1 MRDENE
7 IVPNPDDVLSGGADE
22 ADIAGASPTTR
33 TLFQRGSKMADVD
46 FSEIE
51 NRRRQATEEKLAAIR
66 RGHAALMQQRPDNTE
81 ALLALARGFLSPTR
95 TGSFGE
101 SLGLAAGEAGPAMQR
116 QRQLEEQRR
125 QQAAQYEAQI
135 AQVRAQGVDDE
146 YRALLDRA
154 KRGETLM
161 TRAGQLA
168 AAEARAREQAEA
180 RRENMDLRRD
190 IAQQGADARTSGQMM
205 TATGYLDEATLA
217 RLAQT
222 DPRAVDMKPGVYI
235 FQYNK
240 ADPANSMRIISQA
253 EPKKQEQPQKLSA
266 TEQKEIIES
275 MDAISAGERAIA
287 ALGKASGLNDSAYAG
302 FFAGARAALV
312 ANARHAVG
320 ASPSKAAD
328 NTRLYETIVTEQA
341 LSQLKSIF
349 GAAPTEGERKILTE
363 MQASVDKTP
372 AQRKAILERA
382 VEAANAR
389 IESERR
395 KVGAIKTGEYKS
407 PSAPASVTPG
417 AGLSEEAEKI
427 LLEIEARQM
436 QRQAYPSKR

>member
-1 MRDENE
+1 MSDENE
-7 IVPNPDDVLSGGADE
+7 SALTSDDVLSGGADE
-22 ADIAGASPTTR
+22 ADMSGASPTTR
-33 TLFQRGSKMADVD
+33 ALFRRGSQMSGVD

-81 ALLALARGFLSPTR
+81 ALFALARGFLSPTR

-125 QQAAQYEAQI
+125 QQAGQYEAQI

-146 YRALLDRA
+146 YRSLLDRA
-154 KRGETLM
+154 RRGETLM
-161 TRAGQLA
+161 TRAAQLA

-180 RRENMDLRRD
+180 RRENMGLRRD
-190 IAQQGADARTSGQMM
+190 IAQQGADARTSGQM
-205 TATGYLDEATLA
+205 ATSTINLDEATLA
-217 RLAQT
+217 RLAQS
-222 DPRAVDMKPGVYI
+222 DPRVAGMRPGAYVV
-235 FQYNK
+235 QYSK
-240 ADPANSMRIISQA
+240 TDPANSMRIVGLA
-253 EPKKQEQPQKLSA
+253 EPKKQEQPQKLST

-275 MDAISAGERAIA
+275 MDGIAAGERAIA
-287 ALGKASGLNDSAYAG
+287 ALGRASGLNDSAYAG

-312 ANARHAVG
+312 ANARHATG
-320 ASPSKAAD
+320 ATPSKAAD
-328 NTRLYETIVTEQA
+328 DTKLYETIVTEQA

-349 GAAPTEGERKILTE
+349 GAAPTEGERRILTE

-389 IESERR
+389 IASERR
-395 KVGAIKTGEYKS
+395 KLELIKTGEYKT
-407 PSAPASVTPG
+407 PSPASG
-417 AGLSEEAEKI
+417 AGSSGDEGWSVRRVPE
-427 LLEIEARQM
+427 Q
-436 QRQAYPSKR
+436 

>member
-1 MRDENE
+1 MSDEN
-7 IVPNPDDVLSGGADE
+7 VPTPDNVLSGGADE
-22 ADIAGASPTTR
+22 ADMVGASPTTR
-33 TLFQRGSKMADVD
+33 ALFRRGSQMSSVD

-81 ALLALARGFLSPTR
+81 TLLALARGFLSPTR

-125 QQAAQYEAQI
+125 QQAGQYEAQI

-161 TRAGQLA
+161 TRAAQLA

-190 IAQQGADARTSGQMM
+190 IAQQGADARASGQMA
-205 TATGYLDEATLA
+205 TATINLDEATLA
-217 RLAQT
+217 RLAQS
-222 DPRAVDMKPGVYI
+222 DPRVADMKPGAYVV
-235 FQYNK
+235 QYSRT
-240 ADPANSMRIISQA
+240 DPANSMRIVGLA
-253 EPKKQEQPQKLSA
+253 EPKKQEQPQKLSTA
-266 TEQKEIIES
+266 EQKEILDS
-275 MDAISAGERAIA
+275 MDAISAGERAIS
-287 ALGKASGLNDSAYAG
+287 ALGRASVLNKSAYAG

-312 ANARHAVG
+312 SNARHAID

-328 NTRLYETIVTEQA
+328 DTKLYETIVTEQA

-349 GAAPTEGERKILTE
+349 GAAPTEGERKILET

-372 AQRKAILERA
+372 EQRKAILERA
-382 VEAANAR
+382 IEAANAR
-389 IESERR
+389 IASERR
-395 KVGAIKTGEYKS
+395 KLELIKTGEYKS
-407 PSAPASVTPG
+407 PSAPTSVKPESR
-417 AGLSEEAEKI
+417 LSKEEEEI
-427 LLEIEARQM
+427 LKM
-436 QRQAYPSKR
+436 YSGKR

>member
-1 MRDENE
+1 M
-7 IVPNPDDVLSGGADE
+7 SG
-22 ADIAGASPTTR
+22 
-33 TLFQRGSKMADVD
+33 VD

-95 TGSFGE
+95 TGSFSE

-116 QRQLEEQRR
+116 QRQLEDQRR
-125 QQAAQYEAQI
+125 QQAGQYEAQI

-161 TRAGQLA
+161 TRAAQLA

-190 IAQQGADARTSGQMM
+190 IAQQGADARTSGQMA
-205 TATGYLDEATLA
+205 TATINLDEATLA
-217 RLAQT
+217 RLAQS
-222 DPRAVDMKPGVYI
+222 DPRVADMKPGAYVV
-235 FQYNK
+235 QYNRM
-240 ADPANSMRIISQA
+240 DPANSMRIVGLA
-253 EPKKQEQPQKLSA
+253 EPKKQEQPQKLSTA
-266 TEQKEIIES
+266 EQKEILDS
-275 MDAISAGERAIA
+275 MDAISAGERAVS
-287 ALGKASGLNDSAYAG
+287 ALGKASGLNESAYAG

-312 ANARHAVG
+312 ANARHATG

-328 NTRLYETIVTEQA
+328 DTKLYETIVTEQA

-395 KVGAIKTGEYKS
+395 KIETIRTGEYKS
-407 PSAPASVTPG
+407 PSAPTSVKPG
-417 AGLSEEAEKI
+417 FRLSKEEEEV
-427 LLEIEARQM
+427 LQM
-436 QRQAYPSKR
+436 YPGKR